1 LDGQQSSQSR
11 AGDLGDCLQHTNSCH
26 ISGQNGSRDTE
37 MPYRMRLFALQV
49 HAFIA
54 VHNTANRLHCP
65 GNAAVAAC
73 YLMSLSK
80 VC

>member
-1 LDGQQSSQSR
+1 
-11 AGDLGDCLQHTNSCH
+11 
-26 ISGQNGSRDTE
+26 